1 MRTRAKQKFVAK
13 ATALGAGVLL
23 SRTLILNI
31 HKQNNNPADRLH
43 GSPDRKGA
51 TMHTSNI
58 YRDVTLDKISEQ
70 DVGRTLRAAGWVE
83 NIRDHGGVSFI
94 DLRDMYGVL
103 QVVMRDTSL
112 LAGIN
117 KEDCISVEGVM
128 EHRDEETYNPK
139 IPTGTIELEAHK
151 VDMLGKVYKPLPF
164 EIVTSKENH
173 ENTRLKYRYLDLRN
187 RKVKDNMIFR
197 SRVISYLREK
207 MTELGFLEIQTP
219 ILCASSPE
227 GARDYIV
234 PSRKYKGKFYALPQ
248 APQQYK
254 QLLMVSGFDKYFQI
268 APCFRDEDARA
279 DRSPG
284 EFYQLDFEMSF
295 ATQEDVFRVG
305 EEVLADTFRKFAPEG
320 WTVTETPFPVI
331 SYAEAML
338 SFGTD
343 KPDLR
348 NPLRII
354 DVTEFFQRCSFKP
367 FHGQTV
373 RAIKVSE
380 KMSKGFHE
388 KLLKFAQSIG
398 IGGLGYLEVMEDG
411 SYKGPI
417 DKFIPE
423 EMKKEMAEL
432 ASLVP
437 GDTIFF
443 IADKEKQACLYAGQ
457 IRTELGQR
465 LDLCEKNAYHFCY
478 INDFPMYEY
487 DEEQKK
493 IVFTHNPFSMPQ
505 GGLEALNTKNP
516 LEILAYQYDIV
527 CNGVELS
534 SGAVRNHSLDIM
546 VRAFEIAGYTEEDL
560 QAKFGALYNA
570 FQYGAPPH
578 AGMAPGIDRM
588 IMLLRNE
595 ENIREVIPFPMNG
608 NAQDVMCG
616 APNEV
621 SEMQLREVHI
631 KVRK

>member
-1 MRTRAKQKFVAK
+1 MA
-13 ATALGAGVLL
+13 
-23 SRTLILNI
+23 N
-31 HKQNNNPADRLH
+31 
-43 GSPDRKGA
+43 
-51 TMHTSNI
+51 M
-58 YRDVTLDKISEQ
+58 YRDVNLSE
-70 DVGRTLRAAGWVE
+70 VNESYIGKELKVAGWVE

-103 QVVMRDTSL
+103 QVVLRDTTL
-112 LAGIN
+112 LDGIH
-117 KEDCISVEGVM
+117 KEECIAIEGIM
-128 EHRDEETYNPK
+128 EQRDEETYNPK
-139 IPTGTIELEAHK
+139 IPSGTIELEAK
-151 VDMLGKVYKPLPF
+151 KITILGQVYQQLPF
-164 EIVTSKENH
+164 EVQTSKEVR
-173 ENTRLKYRYLDLRN
+173 EDVRLKYRYLDLRN
-187 RKVKDNMIFR
+187 QKVKDNMIFR
-197 SRVISYLREK
+197 SKVIAFLRQK
-207 MTELGFLEIQTP
+207 MTDMGFLEIQTP

-295 ATQEDVFRVG
+295 ATQEDVFRIG
-305 EEVLADTFRKFAPEG
+305 EEVLTETFAKFAPEG
-320 WTVTETPFPVI
+320 YEVTQAPYPII
-331 SYAEAML
+331 SYKQAML
-338 SFGTD
+338 EFGSD

-348 NPLRII
+348 NPLRIV
-354 DVTEFFQRCSFKP
+354 DVTDFFQRCTFKP

-373 RAIKVSE
+373 RAIKVSN

-388 KLLKFAQSIG
+388 KLLKFATSIG
-398 IGGLGYLEVMEDG
+398 MGGLGYLEVKEDL

-417 DKFIPE
+417 DKFIPDD
-423 EMKKEMAEL
+423 MKAEIREI
-432 ASLVP
+432 ASLKA

-443 IADKEKQACLYAGQ
+443 IADKEKQAALYAGQ
-457 IRTELGQR
+457 LRNELGQR
-465 LDLCEKNAYHFCY
+465 LDLLEKNAYRFCF

-493 IVFTHNPFSMPQ
+493 IIFTHNPFSMPQ
-505 GGLEALNTKNP
+505 GGLEALTTKDP
-516 LEILAYQYDIV
+516 LELLAYQYDIV

-534 SGAVRNHSLDIM
+534 SGAVRNHNLDIM
-546 VRAFEIAGYTEEDL
+546 VKAFEIAGYTEEDL
-560 QAKFGALYNA
+560 KEKFGALYNA

-578 AGMAPGIDRM
+578 AGMAPGVDRM